1 MGEQPQE
8 RKIGELCTRTSST
21 YQSWISRR
29 SEGRSRSRPQQ
40 SAWCNIHPPP
50 VKKIRTFTSKRSF
63 NYVRHSTWTGDS
75 RSNEG
80 KALSVLATREGFS
93 MVLLS
98 TGGDGA
104 KLGYIDEGLHEG
116 ILLTG

>member
-1 MGEQPQE
+1 M
-8 RKIGELCTRTSST
+8 S
-21 YQSWISRR
+21 
-29 SEGRSRSRPQQ
+29 
-40 SAWCNIHPPP
+40 NIQHG
-50 VKKIRTFTSKRSF
+50 
-63 NYVRHSTWTGDS
+63 WDDS

-80 KALSVLATREGFS
+80 KALSVLATREGFE